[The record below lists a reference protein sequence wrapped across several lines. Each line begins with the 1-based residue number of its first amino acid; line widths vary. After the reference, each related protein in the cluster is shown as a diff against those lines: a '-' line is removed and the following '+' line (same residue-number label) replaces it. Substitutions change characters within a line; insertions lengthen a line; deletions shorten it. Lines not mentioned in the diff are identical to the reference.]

1 MIFFLFVHLVLEPCK
16 TVLLWAC
23 LLALLKLQ
31 GFYWDITQCESFFL
45 QSWMDSSEPLKSVYY
60 LFIYFCSTLCSVFFV
75 LNFHYLHICFI
86 LHISDI
92 FFLHYDYVF
101 KYFSLHLSFWRKIL
115 FSIIPSILE
124 STELLSWFEL
134 PWKKTCVRTS
144 LHEVDLEGDLRELWW
159 RSEEVKW
166 EDEGNPLMCFSKQ
179 VKLKRLNH
187 IPLGSFHKEK
197 PASYPI

>member
-1 MIFFLFVHLVLEPCK
+1 MWVFFSSILDGLKWTLKICLLFV
-16 TVLLWAC
+16 
-23 LLALLKLQ
+23 
-31 GFYWDITQCESFFL
+31 
-45 QSWMDSSEPLKSVYY
+45 Y
-60 LFIYFCSTLCSVFFV
+60 LFLLYLMFCFLCVEFS
-75 LNFHYLHICFI
+75 LLTYL
-86 LHISDI
+86 LYPPYLWY
-92 FFLHYDYVF
+92 FFLHYDYAF